1 MRGER
6 APRDAWQA
14 LLGGVTRE
22 ELAALSDAD
31 WDLIE
36 RRAVAVFAAVDRIT
50 AVIAE
55 RDAGGAGR
63 CTNAGAAAGPVP
75 GGRRRSALSIGRIR
89 GQVVRTAASVMAL
102 GSAARSESRDRSSVG
117 MCHSEETVA
126 E

>member
-1 MRGER
+1 MGGEC

-50 AVIAE
+50 AVIGE
-55 RDAGGAGR
+55 HDAAGAG
-63 CTNAGAAAGPVP
+63 AQSPAQ
-75 GGRRRSALSIGRIR
+75 RRDPF
-89 GQVVRTAASVMAL
+89 QVVD
-102 GSAARSESRDRSSVG
+102 GSRR
-117 MCHSEETVA
+117 
-126 E
+126 

>member
-1 MRGER
+1 MGGER

-36 RRAVAVFAAVDRIT
+36 RRAVEVFGAVDRIE

-55 RDAGGAGR
+55 SDAGGAGPQMPTKR
-63 CTNAGAAAGPVP
+63 RDRFQVVD
-75 GGRRRSALSIGRIR
+75 GGRR
-89 GQVVRTAASVMAL
+89 
-102 GSAARSESRDRSSVG
+102 
-117 MCHSEETVA
+117 
-126 E
+126 

>member
-1 MRGER
+1 MRGEH

-36 RRAVAVFAAVDRIT
+36 RRAVEVFAAVDRNT

-55 RDAGGAGR
+55 HDAGGAGDPMPAQR
-63 CTNAGAAAGPVP
+63 RDRFQVVD
-75 GGRRRSALSIGRIR
+75 GGRR
-89 GQVVRTAASVMAL
+89 
-102 GSAARSESRDRSSVG
+102 
-117 MCHSEETVA
+117 
-126 E
+126 

>member
-22 ELAALSDAD
+22 ELAAMSDAD

-36 RRAVAVFAAVDRIT
+36 RRAVAVFAAVDWIT

-55 RDAGGAGR
+55 RDAGGAGAQLPAQR
-63 CTNAGAAAGPVP
+63 RDRFQVVD
-75 GGRRRSALSIGRIR
+75 GGR
-89 GQVVRTAASVMAL
+89 
-102 GSAARSESRDRSSVG
+102 
-117 MCHSEETVA
+117 H
-126 E
+126 

>member
-1 MRGER
+1 MGGER

-36 RRAVAVFAAVDRIT
+36 KRAVAVFAAVDRIT

-55 RDAGGAGR
+55 HDASGGR
-63 CTNAGAAAGPVP
+63 CTIAGAAADRFQVVD
-75 GGRRRSALSIGRIR
+75 GGRR
-89 GQVVRTAASVMAL
+89 
-102 GSAARSESRDRSSVG
+102 
-117 MCHSEETVA
+117 
-126 E
+126 